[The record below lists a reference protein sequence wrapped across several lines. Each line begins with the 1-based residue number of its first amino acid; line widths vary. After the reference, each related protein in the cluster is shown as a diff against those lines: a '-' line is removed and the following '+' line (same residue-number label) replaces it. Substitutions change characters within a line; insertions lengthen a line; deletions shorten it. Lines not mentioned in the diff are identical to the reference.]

1 MKRFTV
7 LLLLLCLLSGCA
19 GTPQPDC
26 APAEGDKLTIYT
38 SHKKEVWWPIV
49 QEFEERT
56 GIWVQ
61 VVEGGT
67 NELLEALSQEK
78 NAPQCDVMFG
88 GGVESLEA
96 AGSLFAPYESAAAQN
111 ILPQYQ
117 SDTHLWTPF
126 SSLPLVLIYNP
137 KLIRGDRVT
146 GWESLLTPFLRGK
159 IAFADPAVSGSS
171 YTALVTMLEALHLDT
186 DEGLQA
192 FALNLE
198 GLQLSA
204 SGDVL
209 SAVAAGES
217 WVGITLEETA
227 SRRIA
232 AGEQLAMVYPA
243 DGTSCVSDGSAI
255 VAGARHPD
263 NARLF
268 ADFTVSRDVQSLMQ
282 EQFCRRS
289 VRSDIVPTA
298 ALPVLDTIP
307 QVTYDLSWASTHRDA
322 LLMSWEFY
330 LGSEAEK

>member
-7 LLLLLCLLSGCA
+7 FLLLLCLLSGCA

-96 AGSLFAPYESAAAQN
+96 AGSLFAPYESAAAQH

-146 GWESLLTPFLRGK
+146 GWESLLEPFLRGK
-159 IAFADPAVSGSS
+159 IAFADPAVSGSTGTPYFGPLPKIWPES
-171 YTALVTMLEALHLDT
+171 SCPPRETCSPPWPRA
-186 DEGLQA
+186 
-192 FALNLE
+192 N
-198 GLQLSA
+198 
-204 SGDVL
+204 
-209 SAVAAGES
+209 AG
-217 WVGITLEETA
+217 
-227 SRRIA
+227 
-232 AGEQLAMVYPA
+232 
-243 DGTSCVSDGSAI
+243 
-255 VAGARHPD
+255 
-263 NARLF
+263 
-268 ADFTVSRDVQSLMQ
+268 
-282 EQFCRRS
+282 
-289 VRSDIVPTA
+289 
-298 ALPVLDTIP
+298 
-307 QVTYDLSWASTHRDA
+307 
-322 LLMSWEFY
+322 
-330 LGSEAEK
+330 